1 MQANPPIAQDTGV
14 AKIKA
19 LLLAARAGLTAGAHD
34 LAAAFKEP
42 LHAPGDKVPD
52 RSPAIVALK
61 ERVEKL
67 RTDVEGVTVEGAA
80 AVSARDL
87 TVRALLET
95 DHALGKLAETYAA
108 PDQASATV
116 LLAESVRLLKDAKA
130 TSLKAGKALGIP
142 WPLQ

>member
-1 MQANPPIAQDTGV
+1 MQANPQTAQDTGV
-14 AKIKA
+14 AKIRS
-19 LLLAARAGLTAGAHD
+19 LLLAARPGLTAGARE

-61 ERVEKL
+61 EQLEKL
-67 RTDVEGVTVEGAA
+67 RADVEGVTVQGAA
-80 AVSARDL
+80 AVSAKDL

-95 DHALGKLAETYAA
+95 EQALAKLAETYAA

-116 LLAESVRLLKDAKA
+116 LLAESVRLLKEAKA
-130 TSLKAGKALGIP
+130 TSAKAGKALGIP